1 MVALAC
7 AAALTVSQGQAFAAA
22 DWRLPSGPP
31 VSPGGTVSFY
41 LKVTCGE
48 GPCSYS
54 SSFLLVARALN
65 GAHFDTSENTSFD
78 LVKNSNQ
85 ARVGSCQLEEYRVIC
100 QAAGSGSVDTGD
112 GLVSAQSV
120 TGIAPS
126 GAGTPGFS
134 FSWSDS

>member
-7 AAALTVSQGQAFAAA
+7 AAALTVSHGQAFAAA

-41 LKVTCGE
+41 LKVTCGQ
-48 GPCSYS
+48 GPCGYS
-54 SSFLLVARALN
+54 SSFLLVARAVN
-65 GAHFDTSENTSFD
+65 GASFDTSGETSFD
-78 LVKNSNQ
+78 LVETSDQ
-85 ARVGSCQLEEYRVIC
+85 ARVGSCQVEEYRVVC
-100 QAAGSGSVDTGD
+100 QVAGSGSVDTGV

-120 TGIAPS
+120 TGVASPE
-126 GAGTPGFS
+126 AGTPAFS